1 MLKYPCEFRNNVL
14 RFMKKKIMIIED
26 NKILSDMYKFK
37 FSLEWFDVFV
47 ENESENAIREFKK
60 FAPDLIILDVMMPGM
75 NGFELL
81 EIIRKEEKSDVK
93 IVVLS
98 NLNDQKDKEKA
109 LSLWADKFLL
119 KASLSPKELIE
130 EIKTITV

>member
-1 MLKYPCEFRNNVL
+1 
-14 RFMKKKIMIIED
+14 MKKKIMIVED

-37 FSLEWFDVFV
+37 FTLEWFEVLV

-60 FAPDLIILDVMMPGM
+60 FIPDLVILDVMMPGL

-81 EIIRKEEKSDVK
+81 DIIRKEELSTVK

-98 NLNDQKDKEKA
+98 NLNDQKDKDKA
-109 LSLWADKFLL
+109 LDLWANKFLL

-130 EIKTITV
+130 EIKLII

>member
-1 MLKYPCEFRNNVL
+1 
-14 RFMKKKIMIIED
+14 MKKKIMIVED

-37 FSLEWFDVFV
+37 FTLEWFDVLV

-60 FAPDLIILDVMMPGM
+60 FIPDLVILDVMMPGL

-81 EIIRKEEKSDVK
+81 DIIRKEELSTVK

-98 NLNDQKDKEKA
+98 NLNDQKDKDKA
-109 LSLWADKFLL
+109 LHLWADKFLL

-130 EIKTITV
+130 EIKLII

>member
-1 MLKYPCEFRNNVL
+1 
-14 RFMKKKIMIIED
+14 MIIED

-37 FSLEWFDVFV
+37 FTLEWFDVFV
-47 ENESENAIREFKK
+47 ENESENAIRELKK
-60 FAPDLIILDVMMPGM
+60 FIPDLVILDIMMPWI

-81 EIIRKEEKSDVK
+81 DIIRKDEQNTVK

-130 EIKTITV
+130 EIKIII